1 MPTAAERMRM
11 MRERRRKRGMRE
23 LRLVVPDAR
32 SQSVRRRVAAQVA
45 RLVQAQEKEAMS
57 WIEDVSEF
65 DSPDHPSSNAT
76 R

>member
-1 MPTAAERMRM
+1 MPTSAERMRL

-45 RLVQAQEKEAMS
+45 RLVRAQEEEAMN
-57 WIEDVSEF
+57 WIEGVSEF
-65 DSPDHPSSNAT
+65 DSPDHP
-76 R
+76 